1 MFDFGFT
8 NIMNAS
14 FFLQY
19 QVSVFLNYQVGKF
32 TLPIFGNFIL
42 RNFGGTKL
50 LITIEKKMQLLQIK
64 VLKSS
69 NYFTF
74 FGLYGE
80 TARFLIMYIAIVTC
94 NHLAR
99 HQSVS

>member
-1 MFDFGFT
+1 MLP
-8 NIMNAS
+8 

-50 LITIEKKMQLLQIK
+50 LITFFFIII
-64 VLKSS
+64 SS
-69 NYFTF
+69 PISPSDFPKDFYPKDITF
-74 FGLYGE
+74 SRILS
-80 TARFLIMYIAIVTC
+80 
-94 NHLAR
+94 
-99 HQSVS
+99 Q

>member
-50 LITIEKKMQLLQIK
+50 LITYI
-64 VLKSS
+64 
-69 NYFTF
+69 
-74 FGLYGE
+74 GL
-80 TARFLIMYIAIVTC
+80 T
-94 NHLAR
+94 
-99 HQSVS
+99 